1 MQALRRQTASF
12 HTPDERWLAVTRR
25 NADADGVFFY
35 SVSTTG
41 VYCRPS
47 CGARLPRREHV
58 AFHDSADAAE
68 KAGFRACRRCR
79 PRDRS
84 LSDRHAAAIAAACRT
99 IERHEGERM
108 NSTELARSAKMSR
121 FHFDRVFKRE
131 TGLTPTAYAAAVRA
145 RRVRAALA
153 RTSTVTDAIY
163 EAGYSSSS
171 RFYEKSHTLLGVKP
185 AVIRAGGKGM
195 TIRFAVG
202 ECSLGSILVAETSKG
217 ICAVFLGDDP
227 DRLARELQD
236 RFPKANFAPADAPF
250 AARVAQV
257 IAFVEEPRLGLR
269 LPLDIRGTAFQQRV
283 WDALTRVP
291 AGTSATY
298 AEIAHAIGAPR
309 AVRAVAQ
316 ACAANP
322 VAVAIPCHR
331 IVRTD
336 GRLSGYRWGVE
347 RKQALRDRE
356 GSSLLAPGSRL

>member
-1 MQALRRQTASF
+1 MQATVKRASPF
-12 HTPDERWLAVTRR
+12 DTSDARWLAVTRR
-25 NADADGVFFY
+25 DAAADAAFVY

-47 CGARLPRREHV
+47 CGSRLPHREHV

-84 LSDRHAAAIAAACRT
+84 LSDRHATAIAAACRT

-108 NSTELARSAKMSR
+108 NSTELAQAAGMSR
-121 FHFDRVFKRE
+121 FHFDRIFKRA
-131 TGLTPTAYAAAVRA
+131 TGLTPAAYARAVRA
-145 RRVRAALA
+145 KRVRAALA
-153 RTSTVTDAIY
+153 RTTTVTDAFY
-163 EAGYSSSS
+163 EAGYSSSG
-171 RFYEKSHTLLGVKP
+171 RFYEKSNAVLGMKP
-185 AVIRAGGKGM
+185 AAVRAGGKGM

-202 ECSLGSILVAETSKG
+202 ECSLGSILVAETDKG

-236 RFPKANFAPADAPF
+236 RFPKATFGPADQPF

-257 IAFVEEPRLGLR
+257 IAFVEEPRRGLH

-291 AGTSATY
+291 SGTSATY
-298 AEIAHAIGAPR
+298 ADIAQTIGAPR

-316 ACAANP
+316 ACAANL

-336 GRLSGYRWGVE
+336 GALSGYRWGVE
-347 RKQALRDRE
+347 RKAA
-356 GSSLLAPGSRL
+356 LLAREAAA